1 MQAARERRLGSV
13 RIRAE
18 CGLLLSLVPQLVQ
31 VLNSMTKDNLVHR
44 QIEYMLNDMA
54 VVAAVAAVAAVH
66 SMEVG
71 RLAHMSVGSW
81 GCMTVVD

>member
-31 VLNSMTKDNLVHR
+31 VLNSMMKGNLVHR
-44 QIEYMLNDMA
+44 QIEYMLKDMA
-54 VVAAVAAVAAVH
+54 VVVVVAAVH
-66 SMEVG
+66 NMEVG

-81 GCMTVVD
+81 GCMMVVD